1 MPEYVPRKRE
11 SRAVLINFLRQ
22 YPVIIRK
29 FVTRLHDYF
38 CMPLPTACPECGDT
52 DVEVVT
58 VPPSSHAY
66 EGWETAIVCENCD
79 ERIFARELDA

>member
-1 MPEYVPRKRE
+1 M
-11 SRAVLINFLRQ
+11 
-22 YPVIIRK
+22 II
-29 FVTRLHDYF
+29 F
-38 CMPLPTACPECGDT
+38 CMPLPTACPKCGDT